1 MKSLTCK
8 KCGKVIE
15 GYSLKHVQFL
25 MMQHEL
31 KHRREEKNGNKMEEN
46 RK

>member
-1 MKSLTCK
+1 MEQDECK

-15 GYSLKHVQFL
+15 GYNPKHVEFL

-31 KHRREEKNGNKMEEN
+31 KHRNDFKKEKRKNGN
-46 RK
+46 